1 MNLSKFF
8 FLLHPNKI
16 ILRRTSKAL
25 GDNLMLSFLARE
37 IKNAHPSKKVII
49 ETEWPELFYNNPNV
63 DWVIKGKKLPFY
75 IKPKYHIGV
84 SAKKHI
90 LDQMAKAIHLGPDRW
105 ERKLDF
111 FMTSDDKSD
120 VLNLLPKKYV
130 VVCPIGKQAFAANR
144 KEWGP
149 ESFQKVVD
157 LLTDIPVVQIGL
169 PSDPLLG
176 GVSDFRTLGYPIR
189 TCAAIIKKSLAGG
202 FLEGG
207 FMHLANAVNKPSV
220 IIYGGALCPHIT
232 GYDIHINLDTKVECG
247 PCFTSDSPMEACPT
261 MECMKQIS
269 PELVVEKIRELVHRS
284 DTE

>member
-1 MNLSKFF
+1 MNFSKFL

-16 ILRRTSKAL
+16 ILRRISKGL

-37 IKNAHPSKKVII
+37 IKNIYPSKKVII
-49 ETEWPELFYNNPNV
+49 ETERPELFYNNPNV

-75 IKPKYHIGV
+75 KKPKYHIG
-84 SAKKHI
+84 SSTEKHI
-90 LDQMAKAIHLGPDRW
+90 LDQMAKAIHISLDRW

-111 FMTSDDKSD
+111 FTTFDDKSD
-120 VLNLLPKKYV
+120 VLNLLPKKYIV
-130 VVCPIGKQAFAANR
+130 LCPVGKQTFASNR
-144 KEWGP
+144 KEWGLNN
-149 ESFQKVVD
+149 FQKLVD
-157 LLTDIPVVQIGL
+157 LLPDISVVQVGD
-169 PSDPLLG
+169 PSDPLLKD
-176 GVSDFRTLGYPIR
+176 VIDFRTLGFPIR
-189 TCAAIIKKSLAGG
+189 TCAAIIRRSLTGV

-207 FMHLANAVNKPSV
+207 FMHLADAVNKPSV
-220 IIYGGALCPHIT
+220 IIYGGALRPAIT
-232 GYDIHINLDTKVECG
+232 GYDIHINLATKLECS